1 MNLSQITFSSELTV
15 TPTTITP
22 KNVSHLESTPK
33 PNTSTPGT
41 SHHFQN
47 SSQEMSFNSSS
58 FDFGSPVDLS
68 AASPITSQTLVTS
81 SMGATSFNKE
91 DIPVDKG
98 GAENTDST
106 RDLIMSAIGVMKS
119 RKARPDTKRFVVKGH
134 AKMTSHS

>member
-15 TPTTITP
+15 TPTTIAP
-22 KNVSHLESTPK
+22 KNVSHLEST

-68 AASPITSQTLVTS
+68 AASPMTSQTLVTS
-81 SMGATSFNKE
+81 SIGATSFNK
-91 DIPVDKG
+91 DDNPVDKG

-134 AKMTSHS
+134 S